1 MIKYAFKISTK
12 SKNILPGLVNAIV
25 SHGDD
30 VLTLGAEAAT
40 RVVWNFL
47 WHWRKRS
54 PKCVCQQTSPKQKE
68 TRISCWRP
76 KKQVMSRTSQ
86 PNLRLASALAR
97 KQDLPTN

>member
-40 RVVWNFL
+40 RVVWNFP

-68 TRISCWRP
+68 TKQIL
-76 KKQVMSRTSQ
+76 KKYMEIQLIQ
-86 PNLRLASALAR
+86 R
-97 KQDLPTN
+97 KREREIYT